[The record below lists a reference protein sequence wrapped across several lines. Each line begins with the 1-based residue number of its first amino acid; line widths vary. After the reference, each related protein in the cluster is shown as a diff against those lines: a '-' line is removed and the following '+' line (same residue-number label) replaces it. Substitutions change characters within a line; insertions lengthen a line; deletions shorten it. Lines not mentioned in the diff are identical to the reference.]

1 MDLPFGIGRQKPQHY
16 RDMARI
22 AWENRDQLPFAWR
35 ILSQGVCDGCALGT
49 SGLSDW
55 TLPGVHLCMV
65 RLELLR
71 LNTAPPLD
79 VRMLSDVASLS
90 ALSSKQL
97 REQGRLPE
105 PLLRRKGERGFLV
118 ASWDEALDRIAAEL
132 RIVDPRRA
140 AFYLTS
146 RGITNEVYYAAQK
159 AARFLGSPHVDNA
172 ARLCHAASTVAL
184 KGALGHGAST
194 CSYTDWLEADL
205 IVFFG
210 SNVANNQPVTTKYLA
225 TARARGCEVAV
236 VNPYREPGLARYW
249 VPSMARSAVFGTRL
263 AEHWFDVH
271 TGGDRAFLVGV
282 LRALVE
288 SGGVDEAY
296 VRERTVGFD
305 EACAAALACDWPAL
319 EAASG
324 TTENSMRAFARLL
337 VEKPNA
343 IFVWSMGLTQHA
355 AGVETVKA
363 LVNVG
368 LARGLPG
375 RPRRGLV
382 PIRGHSGV
390 QGGAEVGCVPVVDP
404 ATAARWSEVWE
415 FPVEAQHGWTAP
427 EMIEHAAAGAIDLFW
442 IVGGNFLE
450 TLPDEARTRRALA
463 RPRLRIHQDIVVST
477 SMLAD
482 SDGDVLI
489 LPAATRYESEGGG
502 TETSTERRI
511 IFSPEVAGRRVGS
524 ARPEWWAFGEAM
536 ARAFP
541 NRANYIRFES
551 AAAIRDE
558 IARAVPLYRGI
569 ERLAARG
576 DQVQWGGRTLYA
588 DGRFAT
594 PDGKAHFAVV
604 RPGVAKLAEAEGKV
618 GSVGE
623 GLGVAGKVVG
633 SGFSRTFRLSTRR
646 GKQFNSMIQREV
658 DPLTGAARD
667 EVLMSP
673 DDLRQLGLR
682 AGQRV
687 RLRAASGTLEAR
699 VRPAPIK
706 PGNLEVHW
714 PEGNVL
720 LAGDAIDPESM
731 EPDYNASVYVDALPE
746 RD

>member
-1 MDLPFGIGRQKPQHY
+1 
-16 RDMARI
+16 
-22 AWENRDQLPFAWR
+22 
-35 ILSQGVCDGCALGT
+35 
-49 SGLSDW
+49 
-55 TLPGVHLCMV
+55 
-65 RLELLR
+65 
-71 LNTAPPLD
+71 
-79 VRMLSDVASLS
+79 
-90 ALSSKQL
+90 
-97 REQGRLPE
+97 
-105 PLLRRKGERGFLV
+105 
-118 ASWDEALDRIAAEL
+118 
-132 RIVDPRRA
+132 
-140 AFYLTS
+140 
-146 RGITNEVYYAAQK
+146 
-159 AARFLGSPHVDNA
+159 
-172 ARLCHAASTVAL
+172 
-184 KGALGHGAST
+184 
-194 CSYTDWLEADL
+194 
-205 IVFFG
+205 
-210 SNVANNQPVTTKYLA
+210 
-225 TARARGCEVAV
+225 

-249 VPSMARSAVFGTRL
+249 VPSMAKSAVFGTTL

-305 EACAAALACDWPAL
+305 DACAAALASDWSAL

-324 TTENSMRAFARLL
+324 TTEDTMRAFARLL

-355 AGVETVKA
+355 DGVETVKA
-363 LVNVG
+363 LINVG

-375 RPRRGLV
+375 RARRGLV

-390 QGGAEVGCVPVVDP
+390 QGGAEVGCVPVVDA
-404 ATAARWSEVWE
+404 ATAARWSDVWE
-415 FPVEAQHGWTAP
+415 FKVEAQHGWTAA

-450 TLPDEARTRRALA
+450 TLPDEARTLRALA

-511 IFSPEVAGRRVGS
+511 IFSPEVAGRRIGS

-541 NRANYIRFES
+541 NRANYIRFDS

-569 ERLAARG
+569 ERLATRG

-594 PDGKAHFAVV
+594 SDGKAHFAVV
-604 RPGVAKLAEAEGKV
+604 RPGAGKVAEAEGRVRSAGEVVGSVAEAV

-623 GLGVAGKVVG
+623 VVGSGGEAVG

-720 LAGDAIDPESM
+720 LAGDAIDPQSM
-731 EPDYNASVYVDALPE
+731 EPDYNASVFVDALPE